1 MQISLSNT
9 NNDASN
15 LVKDLISDV
24 LGSPQ
29 QQLTNN
35 ASFRSENPINNIE
48 ETTALAHQ
56 VLGQKMTQV
65 SLVV

>member
-29 QQLTNN
+29 NQPANN
-35 ASFRSENPINNIE
+35 ASFRSENTINNIE
-48 ETTALAHQ
+48 DTTALAHQ

-65 SLVV
+65 